1 MIVLVLINI
10 LIIIYIFF
18 EYYKPKE
25 ELKSINRDIKDTDV
39 AIIGYINDQG
49 VSNNLDLLIAEAVAV
64 SAVIAAGL

>member
-1 MIVLVLINI
+1 MIVLILINI

-49 VSNNLDLLIAEAVAV
+49 VSNNLDLLIAE
-64 SAVIAAGL
+64 II